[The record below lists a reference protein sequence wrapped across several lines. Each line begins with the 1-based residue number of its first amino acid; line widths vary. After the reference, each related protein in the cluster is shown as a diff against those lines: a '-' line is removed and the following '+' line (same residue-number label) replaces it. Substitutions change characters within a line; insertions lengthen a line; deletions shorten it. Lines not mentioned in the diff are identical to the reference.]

1 MKLIINKN
9 TINKI
14 LKRTNSVIINN
25 NINPLLDNFLLI
37 AEDKALTVICGNQ
50 NNDRLK
56 FIIKEGFEIIKEG
69 KILIK
74 SKIISKIVNNLKN
87 EKILLEKIEENTL
100 KITNSTFEAEM
111 VLLKTDEYFE
121 YQFNLSEEKEIFTL
135 TYEQFQTI
143 VDKTSHAVLMNN
155 SLVNSVMNN
164 IHFLN
169 DSENKIIKIAA
180 TDGFKI
186 AFLELEFNNPIK
198 LDFIV
203 SLEIFKRILSLA
215 NKNSEIKISIKDN
228 NIYFQFDDTLIFS
241 SIVIAQ
247 FPHVE
252 RMFINN
258 PIVNFSI
265 DRNELLNSIEKGS
278 IFVMKD
284 DTPIVDITIEKSK
297 MIINFKS
304 LEIGTSIETLDIK
317 NHTGDKIK
325 ILLNVNYLS
334 AILKAFDHDYIKFEI
349 ESYIKPIIIKDEKN
363 HSFKQL
369 ISPIRY

>member
-1 MKLIINKN
+1 LKIIINKN

-14 LKRTNSVIINN
+14 LKTTNSVIINN

-37 AEDKALTVICGNQ
+37 AEDKTLTVICGNQ

-56 FIIKEGFEIIKEG
+56 FIIKEDFEIIKEG
-69 KILIK
+69 RILIK

-87 EKILLEKIEENTL
+87 EKIFLEKIEENTL

-164 IHFLN
+164 IHFLT

-215 NKNSEIKISIKDN
+215 NKNSKIKISIKDN

-278 IFVMKD
+278 IFVMKE

>member
-1 MKLIINKN
+1 LKIIINKN

-14 LKRTNSVIINN
+14 LKTTNSVIINN

-37 AEDKALTVICGNQ
+37 AEDKTLTVICGNQ

-69 KILIK
+69 RILIK

-87 EKILLEKIEENTL
+87 EKIFLEKIEENTL

-164 IHFLN
+164 IHFLT